1 MGHTPLSLFITF
13 GYLGN
18 LYSHWEWLEVD
29 QELGACKEAGSP
41 QRIHHTI
48 PKEDD
53 TADLL
58 SSTNH
63 PVKMS

>member
-41 QRIHHTI
+41 
-48 PKEDD
+48 
-53 TADLL
+53 
-58 SSTNH
+58 
-63 PVKMS
+63 